1 MPPYQ
6 QCMLKRLYT
15 HTFSSQCLAI
25 KNMYEII
32 KLEQT
37 LEHCHAHTHTRM
49 HTDTPSSRHIRA
61 LNAVIAFI
69 ARVYCPRSLLLV
81 MCVCSVANSTFSRQ
95 TQVFRDEDEKWL
107 YLACFPYG
115 TLIAFS
121 FFCRN
126 SIQFSFFFI

>member
-1 MPPYQ
+1 
-6 QCMLKRLYT
+6 MLKRLYT

-37 LEHCHAHTHTRM
+37 LADTHTHKHTRM

-81 MCVCSVANSTFSRQ
+81 MCVCSDANSTF
-95 TQVFRDEDEKWL
+95 
-107 YLACFPYG
+107 FPSNS
-115 TLIAFS
+115 AFS
-121 FFCRN
+121 
-126 SIQFSFFFI
+126 I